1 MEQLGLSHSTARSEG
16 RLKSIFWPTIRHET
30 DVDNI
35 GRQGFW
41 ICCIVALGNLVF
53 SLFGGWLIAGL
64 FESVFFFL
72 GGIGVRQRSRVAAV
86 ALFISYGLAT
96 LVVGFSV
103 LRIVL
108 LALLL
113 ANIRGTWLSAKW
125 RPLATEPPPVPL
137 TETIWDKFSSTLPIY
152 VWPAGRWVF
161 YVLAVV
167 EIVVLLAALLIPK
180 SLMLK

>member
-1 MEQLGLSHSTARSEG
+1 MEQLGLSHSTAPSEG
-16 RLKSIFWPTIRHET
+16 RLKSIFWPAIRHET

-41 ICCIVALGNLVF
+41 ICCIVAAGTLIF
-53 SLFGGWLIAGL
+53 SLLGGWLIPGL

-86 ALFISYGLAT
+86 ALFISYGLTT
-96 LVVGFSV
+96 LLLGFSV
-103 LRIVL
+103 LRIVF
-108 LALLL
+108 LALLG
-113 ANIRGTWLSAKW
+113 ANIRGTWLSATW

-137 TETIWDKFSSTLPIY
+137 ATTILDKFSGTLPIY

-167 EIVVLLAALLIPK
+167 EILILAAALLIPK

>member
-1 MEQLGLSHSTARSEG
+1 MEQLGLSNSTVRSEG
-16 RLKSIFWPTIRHET
+16 RLKSIFWPSIRHET

-35 GRQGFW
+35 GRQSFS
-41 ICCIVALGNLVF
+41 ICCIVALADLV
-53 SLFGGWLIAGL
+53 LGVLGGWIIAGL

-86 ALFISYGLAT
+86 ALFISYAHGTLLA
-96 LVVGFSV
+96 FSV
-103 LRIVL
+103 LRIAF

-113 ANIRGTWLSAKW
+113 ANIRGTWLSATW

-137 TETIWDKFSSTLPIY
+137 TKTIWDKFSGTLPIY

-167 EIVVLLAALLIPK
+167 EILILLAALVIPK

>member
-1 MEQLGLSHSTARSEG
+1 MEQIGLSHSTRTEG
-16 RLKSIFWPTIRHET
+16 RLKSIFWPDIRHET

-41 ICCIVALGNLVF
+41 ICVIVALVNLVV
-53 SLFGGWLIAGL
+53 SLLGGWYIAGL

-72 GGIGVRQRSRVAAV
+72 GGIGVRQRSRVAATAV
-86 ALFISYGLAT
+86 FIAYFLT
-96 LVVGFSV
+96 
-103 LRIVL
+103 
-108 LALLL
+108 ALLL
-113 ANIRGTWLSAKW
+113 GFGVIRIILLGLLLTTIRGTWLSATW

-137 TETIWDKFSSTLPIY
+137 PETIWDKFSGTLPIY

-167 EIVVLLAALLIPK
+167 ETLILVAALLIPK